1 MIDKNSLMNGLFGKQ
16 TQTIELLSLDQIDDL
31 YTIDHP
37 FDKSLMSGDGINE
50 LAEQIKSSGVLE
62 PIIVRFENGRG
73 RYECLAGHRRR
84 KAAGLAGL
92 KEIPSIIMDCDDDTA
107 KLIVTDT
114 NLGQRER
121 ILPSEKA
128 FAYKMQLEALQ
139 SQRKRMDL
147 VNEVNGSLEN
157 VCGHSRD
164 IVAERN
170 NISPRMVSNYIRLTK
185 LNYELLDMVDDER
198 ITLTAG
204 FVLARLTET
213 KQNELLDFL
222 FENPKVK
229 INEKTAKEV
238 LENGISILGEEK
250 EPSSAMAKN
259 AAANKV
265 RKIAGDAIARYQ
277 ENHAAF
283 SKISEYDDEI
293 IFDLFYRALDDLLED
308 NTNRI

>member
-1 MIDKNSLMNGLFGKQ
+1 MIDKNSLMDGLFGAQ
-16 TQTIELLSLDQIDDL
+16 SQNTIIEAIPLDEIDDL
-31 YTIDHP
+31 HTIDHP
-37 FDKSLMSGDGINE
+37 FDKSLMSGSGIKE
-50 LAEQIKSSGVLE
+50 LAEQIKTSGVLE
-62 PIIVRFENGRG
+62 PIIVRTDNG

-84 KAAGLAGL
+84 AAARLAGL
-92 KEIPSIIMDCDDDTA
+92 SEVPCLIMDCDDDTA

-114 NLGQRER
+114 NLGQRET

-139 SQRKRMDL
+139 SQGKRLDF
-147 VNEVNGSLEN
+147 VNEVKGSSGKA
-157 VCGHSRD
+157 CRHSRN
-164 IVAERN
+164 IIAERN
-170 NISPRMVSNYIRLTK
+170 GISPRMVSNYVRLTK
-185 LNYELLDMVDDER
+185 LNYELLDMVDEER

-204 FVLARLTET
+204 FVLAGLGET
-213 KQNELLDFL
+213 NQNELLDYL

-229 INEKTAKEV
+229 INEKTAKEI
-238 LENGISILGEEK
+238 LENGIGALSK
-250 EPSSAMAKN
+250 EDDCSPAVVKKAM
-259 AAANKV
+259 ANKV